1 VSDQKNKSAL
11 DQQTPGKL
19 PEAESGLLSH
29 TPGSKPVSDYALTL
43 AEIVE
48 AQHQIQLRHLA
59 LDEAMALVAERIAR
73 ITHASG
79 AAVGMVEGNHIR
91 YRASVG
97 ASALPLGNEVPLD
110 AAICAACVRRG
121 QVLRMP
127 DVNQPDVNQPDANQ
141 PDVNQESLFDP
152 EPCRKRGIQ
161 ALVAAPI
168 YHDGNVVGALE
179 VYFDRSHGFAEQ
191 DVHTCQL
198 MAGLVTEAI
207 GRDAGSALRKSMAA
221 ERSSMLAAI
230 EKIKPNL
237 AALAGERAKDR
248 ASESGAKSSA
258 LPASV
263 SDGEGCWKCG
273 SALIEGEQFCGNCG
287 APRIGESD
295 RSTQSKIASALH
307 RHQASRELP
316 FAPLNENPG
325 ELAPHNSAALD
336 SAGKTKSEAIE
347 IDEPKREDEEDEK
360 DLLQQF
366 ALPML
371 DDPVPEEPVAK
382 TPVLK
387 EENEDAALPA
397 QLSAGSVAEESTE
410 PASAGLQ
417 RTRNSFE
424 NGSATLMAPQE
435 PGIHWSS
442 AAKARNFLEG
452 LSRSTTH
459 DAFGSFWHSRRGDF
473 YLAVAIILVLVA
485 IRWGLF
491 ADRSAGAGSA
501 ASANSLRHKSPA
513 DDLSLF
519 DKLLIDLGLA
529 EAPDT
534 PEYKYMG
541 NPNTQVWIDTHTAL
555 YYCPGSELYGKT
567 ANGRFAS
574 QHDAQL
580 DQFESASRRA
590 CD

>member
-1 VSDQKNKSAL
+1 MLAETPITVTDLKDKSGL
-11 DQQTPGKL
+11 GEQTPGKL
-19 PEAESGLLSH
+19 QEAGSAL
-29 TPGSKPVSDYALTL
+29 PGHAQDLKPASDYAVTV

-59 LDEAMALVAERIAR
+59 LDEAMALVSERIVR

-79 AAVGMVEGNHIR
+79 AALGMLEGNRIR

-97 ASALPLGNEVPLD
+97 TSALPLGSEVPLE
-110 AAICAACVRRG
+110 AAICAVCVG
-121 QVLRMP
+121 TGEVLRT
-127 DVNQPDVNQPDANQ
+127 

-152 EPCRKRGIQ
+152 EPCRKRGIMSLM
-161 ALVAAPI
+161 AVPI
-168 YHDGNVVGALE
+168 YHDGNPVGALE
-179 VYFDRSHGFAEQ
+179 VYFDGLQGFAEQ
-191 DVHTCQL
+191 DIHTCQL
-198 MAGLVTEAI
+198 MAGLVTEAF
-207 GRDAGSALRKSMAA
+207 GRDAGSALRKSMAE

-237 AALAGERAKDR
+237 AALVGERAKYK
-248 ASESGAKSSA
+248 SPESGGKTGG

-263 SDGEGCWKCG
+263 SNGEGCWKCG

-295 RSTQSKIASALH
+295 ASTQSKLASALH
-307 RHQASRELP
+307 MHQAIRELP
-316 FAPLNENPG
+316 FAPLNENLE
-325 ELAPHNSAALD
+325 ELAQHNPAAQRID
-336 SAGKTKSEAIE
+336 GNTPSEATE
-347 IDEPKREDEEDEK
+347 IDETEDEK

-371 DDPVPEEPVAK
+371 EDPMPEEPIAEE
-382 TPVLK
+382 PVLK
-387 EENEDAALPA
+387 GKKRQENDALPA
-397 QLSAGSVAEESTE
+397 QSIAGNTAEESPE
-410 PASAGLQ
+410 PVSAALQ
-417 RTRNSFE
+417 RTRNSYE
-424 NGSATLMAPQE
+424 NGAATLMAPQE
-435 PGIHWSS
+435 QSIQWSS

-452 LSRSTTH
+452 LSRSRTH
-459 DAFGSFWHSRRGDF
+459 DALGSFWHDRRGDF

-491 ADRSAGAGSA
+491 SDRSAGVAGAGSA
-501 ASANSLRHKSPA
+501 GTANSLRHKPPA
-513 DDLSLF
+513 DNLSLF

-529 EAPDT
+529 EAPEA

-567 ANGRFAS
+567 AKGRFAS

-580 DQFESASRRA
+580 DQFEPASRRA

>member
-1 VSDQKNKSAL
+1 VLAEKLITVTDEKNKSAL

-19 PEAESGLLSH
+19 PEAGSELPAQTQGL
-29 TPGSKPVSDYALTL
+29 KPVSDYALTL

-79 AAVGMVEGNHIR
+79 AALGIVEGNRIR
-91 YRASVG
+91 YRAG
-97 ASALPLGNEVPLD
+97 AGVSALPLGSEVPLE
-110 AAICAACVRRG
+110 AAICAVCVRTG
-121 QVLRMP
+121 QVLRTP
-127 DVNQPDVNQPDANQ
+127 DVNQ

-152 EPCRKRGIQ
+152 EQYRKRGIQ
-161 ALVAAPI
+161 SLMAVPV
-168 YHDGNVVGALE
+168 YQDGNPVGALE
-179 VYFDRSHGFAEQ
+179 VYFDRLHGFAEQ
-191 DVHTCQL
+191 DIHTCQL

-237 AALAGERAKDR
+237 AAMVSERAKGK
-248 ASESGAKSSA
+248 ASESGGKSSG

-263 SDGEGCWKCG
+263 SNGEECWKCG

-295 RSTQSKIASALH
+295 ASTQSKLASALH
-307 RHQASRELP
+307 MHQASREVP
-316 FAPLNENPG
+316 FAPLNQR
-325 ELAPHNSAALD
+325 L
-336 SAGKTKSEAIE
+336 SEVPPPNIATHSTDADTQTDATE
-347 IDEPKREDEEDEK
+347 IDGTEDE

-371 DDPVPEEPVAK
+371 DDPVPEESVAEE
-382 TPVLK
+382 PVLK
-387 EENEDAALPA
+387 EKGDDALPA
-397 QLSAGSVAEESTE
+397 QSIAGSVAEESPE
-410 PASAGLQ
+410 PASAGLR
-417 RTRNSFE
+417 RTRNNFE
-424 NGSATLMAPQE
+424 NGSPTLMVPQE
-435 PGIHWSS
+435 QGIHWSS

-452 LSRSTTH
+452 LSRSSTH
-459 DAFGSFWHSRRGDF
+459 DALGSFWHDRRGDF
-473 YLAVAIILVLVA
+473 YLAVAIVLVLVA

-491 ADRSAGAGSA
+491 SDRSAGVGGAGTAGSP
-501 ASANSLRHKSPA
+501 NSLRHTPPG

-519 DKLLIDLGLA
+519 DKLLINLGLA
-529 EAPDT
+529 EAPEA
-534 PEYKYMG
+534 PEYKYKG
-541 NPNTQVWIDTHTAL
+541 NPDTQVWIDTHTAL

-567 ANGRFAS
+567 TKGRFAS

-580 DQFESASRRA
+580 DQFEPGSRRA